1 MGDMVIRSC
10 NQEGRLV
17 RAGLLLGVTV
27 FVCLANGPVAAETLR
42 DALAAAYKFN
52 PRLDADRARQRA
64 QDEEVARANSGYR
77 PVITGNA
84 TAGFSN
90 IVTQP
95 PTTFLSGETHPRTLG
110 VTAVQPLFRGF
121 RVLNGVRG
129 AEAGVRAGREVL
141 RTTEQSVLL
150 DAATAYLDVV
160 RDQAIVLLRENNVNV
175 LTRELK
181 ATQDRFSVGEVTRT
195 DVAQAEASRAAAVG
209 ALDLARANLK
219 TSRATFERVIGHPPS
234 NLVESREAEKLLPRT
249 LDEAIAISAREN
261 PAVVSA
267 LYNEAAAR
275 YAVEQVWGELLPSVE
290 LDASYQR
297 SWDASPG
304 INLEDATTVTGRLS
318 VPFYTGGE
326 VEARVRQAK
335 QTHISRLQQI
345 EQSRTET
352 AASVVAAWS
361 ALAAARAALESD
373 QVAVNANEIAL
384 AGVREEERVGQ
395 RTLLDVLNAEQ
406 ALLTSQVQLVTDR
419 HNLIVGFYNVLSTVG
434 RLNIQELGGASEVYD
449 SSVHYKE
456 VRRKG
461 RPWDISITDEG
472 RRELL
477 VERGAWQTQTEAE
490 PQPWV
495 TRTER
500 QRSIK

>member
-1 MGDMVIRSC
+1 
-10 NQEGRLV
+10 V
-17 RAGLLLGVTV
+17 RAGILAGLTV
-27 FVCLANGPVAAETLR
+27 FGCLANGSASAETLR

-52 PRLDADRARQRA
+52 PKLDADRARQRA

-84 TAGFSN
+84 AAGYSN
-90 IVTQP
+90 VTTQP
-95 PTTFLSGETHPRTLG
+95 PNLQLSGETHPRSLG
-110 VTAVQPLFRGF
+110 VTGVQPLFRGF

-141 RTTEQSVLL
+141 RTTEQGVLL
-150 DAATAYLDVV
+150 DAATAYMDVV
-160 RDQAIVLLRENNVNV
+160 RDQAIVRFRENNVNV

-181 ATQDRFSVGEVTRT
+181 ATQDRFAVGEVTRT

-209 ALDLARANLK
+209 SLDLARANLK

-234 NLVESREAEKLLPRT
+234 NLVETHEAEKLLPKT
-249 LDEAIAISAREN
+249 LDDAITISAREN
-261 PAVVSA
+261 PAVVTA
-267 LYNEAAAR
+267 LYNEASAR

-290 LDASYQR
+290 LDASYMR
-297 SWDASPG
+297 TWDPQIG
-304 INLEDATTVTGRLS
+304 INVEDATTVTTRLT
-318 VPFYTGGE
+318 VPFYTSGE

-352 AASVVAAWS
+352 AATVVAAWS
-361 ALAAARAALESD
+361 AVAASRAAIESD
-373 QVAVNANEIAL
+373 EVAVKANEIAL

-406 ALLTSQVQLVTDR
+406 ALLSAQVQLVTDQ
-419 HNLIVGFYNVLSTVG
+419 HNLVVGFYTVLSSIG
-434 RLNIQELGGASEVYD
+434 RLNIQELGGTSEVYD
-449 SSVHYKE
+449 AEVHYKE
-456 VRRKG
+456 VRRK
-461 RPWDISITDEG
+461 PWGISITDEG

-495 TRTER
+495 TRTEK
-500 QRSIK
+500 QRPVK